1 MMTLHPEK
9 FIRRIA
15 EAGADIIT
23 VHYETCENVKQVMSD
38 IRALGRKAGVVLKPG
53 TPLTVL
59 DEEILRMA
67 DVVQLMT
74 TEPGV
79 EGQTFIP
86 ESLEKIRRLREKLN
100 QMGLDTDIE
109 VDGNITKENI
119 GAVAAAGATIFVS
132 GRAIVKGNMEEN
144 IRWMQQEIRKGKE
157 GKQT

>member
-1 MMTLHPEK
+1 
-9 FIRRIA
+9 
-15 EAGADIIT
+15 
-23 VHYETCENVKQVMSD
+23 
-38 IRALGRKAGVVLKPG
+38 
-53 TPLTVL
+53 
-59 DEEILRMA
+59 MA